1 MSNPPVTLEGINECN
16 RRFWD
21 DQNLLLRRR
30 MASSATLNAALDLL
44 RAEQI
49 EGVPIRHQTSLY
61 KALEDAE
68 RTGKRFLM
76 EHASKGGKAKKS
88 DALQLLI
95 EKIVKREPSISVRQ
109 LESQLEAYQG
119 IDIIDDIEDG
129 SIWFTNGDSL
139 KEAKVSGLK
148 DRLLRAKRKLQSR

>member
-1 MSNPPVTLEGINECN
+1 MSHSPVTLEEINECH

-21 DQNLLLRRR
+21 NQNLLLRQR
-30 MASSATLNAALDLL
+30 MASSPTLNAALDLL

-49 EGVPIRHQTSLY
+49 EEVPIRHQTSLY

-76 EHASKGGKAKKS
+76 EHASKGGKAKKP

-95 EKIVKREPSISVRQ
+95 EKIVVREPSISVRQ

-119 IDIIDDIEDG
+119 IDIIDDIDDG

-139 KEAKVSGLK
+139 REAKLSGLK
-148 DRLLRAKRKLQSR
+148 DRLSRAKRKLKSR

>member
-1 MSNPPVTLEGINECN
+1 
-16 RRFWD
+16 
-21 DQNLLLRRR
+21 
-30 MASSATLNAALDLL
+30 MASSASLDAALDLL

-68 RTGKRFLM
+68 RTGKRFVM

-95 EKIVKREPSISVRQ
+95 EKIVVREPSISARQ
-109 LESQLEAYQG
+109 LENQLETYQG
-119 IDIIDDIEDG
+119 IDIIEDIEDG

-139 KEAKVSGLK
+139 KEAKLSGLK